1 MVAAAAMT
9 VDIMGKTMEVMM
21 GVGVGVVGPM
31 VIQMEVLEE
40 MVTLGEVVMAG
51 VMVVAVAVVVGVVMV
66 VVVAGVVIV
75 EEEVVVV
82 IVEGVVVE
90 AAIKVAGVEI
100 EAEGAKGYMIYSI
113 I

>member
-1 MVAAAAMT
+1 M
-9 VDIMGKTMEVMM
+9 
-21 GVGVGVVGPM
+21 
-31 VIQMEVLEE
+31 
-40 MVTLGEVVMAG
+40 
-51 VMVVAVAVVVGVVMV
+51 
-66 VVVAGVVIV
+66 
-75 EEEVVVV
+75 VVV

>member
-1 MVAAAAMT
+1 MMVAAAAMT
-9 VDIMGKTMEVMM
+9 VDMMGKTMEVMI
-21 GVGVGVVGPM
+21 GVMVRVVGPM

-75 EEEVVVV
+75 EE
-82 IVEGVVVE
+82 
-90 AAIKVAGVEI
+90 
-100 EAEGAKGYMIYSI
+100 
-113 I
+113 

>member
-1 MVAAAAMT
+1 MMVAAAAMT
-9 VDIMGKTMEVMM
+9 VDMMGKTMEVMI
-21 GVGVGVVGPM
+21 GVMVRVVGPM

-40 MVTLGEVVMAG
+40 MVTLGAVVMAG

-82 IVEGVVVE
+82 IVEGGGVE
-90 AAIKVAGVEI
+90 AEMVVMEAAI
-100 EAEGAKGYMIYSI
+100 EAEGAKGYMI
-113 I
+113 

>member
-21 GVGVGVVGPM
+21 GVGVVGPM

-75 EEEVVVV
+75 EE
-82 IVEGVVVE
+82 
-90 AAIKVAGVEI
+90 
-100 EAEGAKGYMIYSI
+100 
-113 I
+113 